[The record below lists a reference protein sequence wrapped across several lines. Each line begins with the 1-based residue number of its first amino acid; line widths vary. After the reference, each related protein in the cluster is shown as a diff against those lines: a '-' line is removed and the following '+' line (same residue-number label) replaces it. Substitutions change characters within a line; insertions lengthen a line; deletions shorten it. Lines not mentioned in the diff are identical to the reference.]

1 MSTTLLTRQA
11 QVDRLHD
18 ELARVGIT
26 FPDATLDHAMYYG
39 IERVAAED
47 GGAPY
52 RYDFEFGDA
61 TWDRMVQHVLEYL
74 EVDYDVFA
82 GL

>member
-1 MSTTLLTRQA
+1 MSTILLTRQE
-11 QVDRLHD
+11 QIDRLHD
-18 ELARVGIT
+18 ELARVGLA
-26 FPDATLDHAMYYG
+26 FPDATLDQALYYG
-39 IERVAAED
+39 IECVAAED
-47 GGAPY
+47 GGPY

-61 TWDRMVQHVLEYL
+61 AWDRMVEHVLEYL